1 MILSIEGQVVNAYI
15 EPQFADIVGG
25 PVVTVE
31 FDAWENVPKL
41 RRHLSGDLRVA
52 KPSRYFSFAGY
63 TQLLDLRFLS
73 DNFKITP
80 EDLLIDTNTSPTP
93 AAFSWSG
100 YEQDT
105 EISED
110 EYEPGESYFGYS
122 LRGDLE
128 STKNNSDIHFD
139 SFYAHPLFTLPKEL
153 QQLTESN
160 Q

>member
-1 MILSIEGQVVNAYI
+1 MILNIEGQIVNAYM

-41 RRHLSGDLRVA
+41 RRHLHGDLRVA

-73 DNFKITP
+73 DNFKIKA
-80 EDLLIDTNTSPTP
+80 EDLLIDTNTSPAP

-100 YEQDT
+100 YEEDT
-105 EISED
+105 EIGED

-122 LRGDLE
+122 LPEDLE
-128 STKNNSDIHFD
+128 STKYDSDIHFD
-139 SFYAHPLFTLPKEL
+139 CFYAYPLFTLPKEL